1 MKRTIPLVL
10 VFTLGV
16 IYFFAG
22 FFSNSFSVNFLQQEI
37 YANWLKIV
45 GTFAIIMS
53 VTSLWRRNYIKIKR
67 KAPGYVYNYI
77 ELIGMVVM
85 ASFAVLLPKVN
96 IGAGMVLGGIEKNS
110 VFNWIFMNIQVPM
123 QATMFSMLA
132 FYIASAAYRAFRARN
147 IEATLLLITAAIVM
161 IGRVPLGENIYQAM
175 SGVNS
180 HFLPEF
186 HWAGIFDFQ
195 GITQW
200 ILDIPNTASKR
211 AIVFGVAMGG
221 IATSLK
227 IVFGIEKSWL
237 GGTE

>member
-1 MKRTIPLVL
+1 MKRTIPLTL
-10 VFTLGV
+10 VFVLGV

-22 FFSNSFSVNFLQQEI
+22 FFSNPFSIEFLQQEI
-37 YANWLKIV
+37 MANWLKIM
-45 GTFAIIMS
+45 GTFAVVMS
-53 VTSLWRRNYIKIKR
+53 VASLWRRNYIKIKR
-67 KAPGYVYNYI
+67 KAPGYAYNYI

-96 IGAGMVLGGIEKNS
+96 IGAGMVLGGVSRNS
-110 VFNWIFMNIQVPM
+110 VYNWIFMNIQVPM

-147 IEATLLLITAAIVM
+147 TEATLLLITAAIVM
-161 IGRVPLGENIYQAM
+161 IGRVPLGEDIYQAM
-175 SGVNS
+175 LGANN
-180 HFLPEF
+180 HFLPNF

-211 AIVFGVAMGG
+211 AITFGIAMGG